1 MTGWLLGT
9 DVLSVFAPG
18 KRAVAPKVI
27 SWFEDRT
34 EELYLSSITAAE
46 IEVGISKVRR
56 TGSGGGQMNCRLGLN
71 AC

>member
-1 MTGWLLGT
+1 MTGWLLDT
-9 DVLSVFAPG
+9 NVLSVFAPG

-27 SWFEDRT
+27 SWFEDCT

-46 IEVGISKVRR
+46 IEAGISKARR
-56 TGSGGGQMNCRLGLN
+56 TGSGRRGMNCGLGLN

>member
-1 MTGWLLGT
+1 MAAHTN
-9 DVLSVFAPG
+9 VLSVFAPG

-46 IEVGISKVRR
+46 IEAGISKVHR
-56 TGSGGGQMNCRLGLN
+56 TGSGRMNCRLGLN
-71 AC
+71 V

>member
-1 MTGWLLGT
+1 MTGWLLDT

-34 EELYLSSITAAE
+34 EELYLSSITARGDRSWDIQGAP
-46 IEVGISKVRR
+46 
-56 TGSGGGQMNCRLGLN
+56 NRLRGEGR
-71 AC
+71 

>member
-1 MTGWLLGT
+1 MTGWLLDT

-46 IEVGISKVRR
+46 IEVGIFKARR
-56 TGSGGGQMNCRLGLN
+56 TGPGGEGR
-71 AC
+71 